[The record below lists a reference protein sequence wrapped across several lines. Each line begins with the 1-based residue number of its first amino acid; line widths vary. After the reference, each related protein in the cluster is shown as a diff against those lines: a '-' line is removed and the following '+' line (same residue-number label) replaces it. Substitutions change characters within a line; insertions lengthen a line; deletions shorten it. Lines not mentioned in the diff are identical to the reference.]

1 MGIYLKH
8 WSKLNNIHGAAI
20 GYLSSY
26 SLLLILINFLQN
38 IVKPSVLPDL
48 QNIPIND
55 DFENPKYG
63 EKDYNYYH
71 GRKKVYTN
79 IYFEENFEKIDKY
92 MNFINKGEK
101 NKESVGNLLLKFFE
115 YYAYYYD
122 NKNIISIN
130 NKSIDSIS
138 NNKHKNNGF
147 TIEDPFESK
156 HKPGNSLKLYSS
168 EYCKFINCMKKEINF
183 ILSGEYI
190 ERFAKIMKQ

>member
-1 MGIYLKH
+1 M
-8 WSKLNNIHGAAI
+8 
-20 GYLSSY
+20 
-26 SLLLILINFLQN
+26 
-38 IVKPSVLPDL
+38 

-115 YYAYYYD
+115 YYLICS
-122 NKNIISIN
+122 NVLNIYPLYESVDH
-130 NKSIDSIS
+130 ID
-138 NNKHKNNGF
+138 
-147 TIEDPFESK
+147 
-156 HKPGNSLKLYSS
+156 
-168 EYCKFINCMKKEINF
+168 
-183 ILSGEYI
+183 YI
-190 ERFAKIMKQ
+190 I